1 MQASLGSV
9 RLRTTLAATVLTAV
23 ILTIASLVIV
33 QLVERDLL
41 NAAQAT
47 LDSALEDTDGA
58 SDGERADEVSGDPE
72 QRLLSD
78 RTIGEVQESVDA
90 VVNALQLIVPGLVL
104 VLGAGTWFM
113 VGRALRPVH
122 AISEQVASITSATL
136 DERVPVPPA
145 QDEIAELAMLM
156 NQMIDRLEAGSKRQ
170 RQFVADAS
178 HELRSPLS
186 TIKAAAGVAAVSPD
200 PGKLSQLAGQVS
212 AEADRM
218 EELIADLLD
227 LARFDEGD
235 SAGIEERVELSAVC
249 RAAADRLPPTSAELT
264 IAAAE
269 AVTVRGVE
277 LQLERAIFNVLT
289 NAAQHAQRS
298 VQVQVRTA
306 EGRAEIV
313 IDDDGP
319 GIAAEDRERIFDRF
333 VRLDGSRSRATG
345 GSGIGLALVE
355 AITTRHGGTITV
367 TDAPELGGARFVL
380 DLGVSQ

>member
-122 AISEQVASITSATL
+122 AISEQVANITSATL

-156 NQMIDRLEAGSKRQ
+156 NQMLDRLEAGSKRQ

-269 AVTVRGVE
+269 AVTVRGLE

>member
-156 NQMIDRLEAGSKRQ
+156 NQMLDRLEASSKRQ

-212 AEADRM
+212 AEADRL

-306 EGRAEIV
+306 EGRGEIV

>member
-156 NQMIDRLEAGSKRQ
+156 NQMLDRLEAGSKRQ

-319 GIAAEDRERIFDRF
+319 GLRRRIGNESSIASSASTGRGAA
-333 VRLDGSRSRATG
+333 RLAVAGSASRSWRR
-345 GSGIGLALVE
+345 SP
-355 AITTRHGGTITV
+355 RGT
-367 TDAPELGGARFVL
+367 AERSL
-380 DLGVSQ
+380 

>member
-156 NQMIDRLEAGSKRQ
+156 NQMLDRLEAGSKRQ